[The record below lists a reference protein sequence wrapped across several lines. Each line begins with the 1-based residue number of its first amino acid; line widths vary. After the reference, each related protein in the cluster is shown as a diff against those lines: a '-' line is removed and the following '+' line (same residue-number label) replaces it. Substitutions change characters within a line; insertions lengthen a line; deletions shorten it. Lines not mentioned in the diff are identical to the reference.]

1 MKVKRTR
8 EVGRCTVGILIVLML
23 GMHIGSAQ
31 AQTTPHLTVTLSG
44 QTMTAGFNNNVTV
57 DVLNNYYSVIYDVD
71 VALSIPSG
79 LTLYG
84 DSHWHYASIEIGQ
97 SVTINS
103 QVYAPIAAIGSTY
116 QGSVTITYK
125 QLGDISYTQ
134 EVHAV
139 SFSVQGWIKLV
150 MYGVQLTPSTTAPGG
165 NATISGNLLN
175 SGNLAAYNANVT
187 VESDVLVPSTTYSAY
202 LGEIDPNIPRPFS
215 LLVVFKGD
223 VPEGNYSILVK
234 ASAIDSNRPASPY
247 MTQATSNIQLTAATV
262 FPTQR
267 RGGENGG
274 VIGILLQVLRY
285 LMNVF
290 FGSASPFIIGYSFLF
305 STADSGGPLLFRVR
319 TN

>member
-8 EVGRCTVGILIVLML
+8 GVGDCAVGILVLLLLVMHL
-23 GMHIGSAQ
+23 GPIG
-31 AQTTPHLTVTLSG
+31 AQTAPELTVTLSG

-57 DVLNNYYSVIYDVD
+57 NVLNNYYSVIYDVD

-84 DSHWHYASIEIGQ
+84 DSHWHYSSIEIGQ
-97 SVTINS
+97 SVTIIC
-103 QVYAPIAAIGSTY
+103 QVYAPIADIGTTY
-116 QGSVTITYK
+116 QGSVTVTYK
-125 QLGDISYTQ
+125 QLGDISYTD

-150 MYGVQLTPSTTAPGG
+150 MYGLQLTPSTTVPGG

-187 VESDVLVPSTTYSAY
+187 VESNVLVPSTTYSAY

-215 LLVVFKGD
+215 LLVVFKGN

-247 MTQATSNIQLTAATV
+247 ITQAASNIQLKAATA

-274 VIGILLQVLRY
+274 VMGMLLQVLRY

-290 FGSASPFIIGYSFLF
+290 FGSASPFSIGYSFLF
-305 STADSGGPLLFRVR
+305 STADSGRLLIRVH